1 MIKFG
6 ILKSKIEQKLLESY
20 SKGAFH
26 QEMKKFKKLV
36 LENKKISKLHF
47 LYDELSSK
55 KGMSKDIVDDYINE
69 CITIYENTINKID
82 SKEFNSINEWVRDCK
97 VEKNNYENID
107 NVMSSNILTL
117 ETKIQSKKLI
127 AESLKKTETKN
138 EPVVNLPLSTM
149 VNVANKTI
157 QNFVSELNESDKK
170 EVIKLLSADDE
181 ELKKEFQI
189 MKESVVSKLTEMKSE
204 SNDEVKS
211 SIEETITKINADT
224 YDKLSY
230 YKLKM
235 LNDNL

>member
-1 MIKFG
+1 MTKFG
-6 ILKSKIEQKLLESY
+6 ILKSKMEQKLLESY
-20 SKGAFH
+20 SNGTFP

-47 LYDELSSK
+47 LYDELSSN

-82 SKEFNSINEWVRDCK
+82 MKEFNPINEWVKNSK
-97 VEKNNYENID
+97 VVKNNYENID

-117 ETKIQSKKLI
+117 GNKIQSKKLI
-127 AESLKKTETKN
+127 AESLKKSETKN
-138 EPVVNLPLSTM
+138 ESVINLPLSTM
-149 VNVANKTI
+149 VNVANKTL
-157 QNFVSELNESDKK
+157 QKFVSELNESDKK
-170 EVIKLLSADDE
+170 EVVKLLSADDE
-181 ELKKEFQI
+181 ELQKEFQS

-204 SNDEVKS
+204 TNDEIKS
-211 SIEETITKINADT
+211 SIEETINKINEDT

-235 LNDNL
+235 LNENL